1 MVIELR
7 EKSQVT
13 IPSSIIK
20 SLELHVGDQF
30 DVLEKDGMI
39 CLVPVV
45 TYPKKFV
52 NELKEEVSKLEKDIK
67 HGSTQGY
74 ENIIDLLIE
83 LNKK

>member
-7 EKSQVT
+7 EKSQIT

-20 SLELHVGDQF
+20 SLKLHVGDQF

-45 TYPKKFV
+45 TYPKKYV
-52 NELKEEVSKLEKDIK
+52 NELKEEVNKLEKDIK
-67 HGSTQGY
+67 NGSAQGY
-74 ENIIDLLIE
+74 ENLVDLIE
-83 LNKK
+83 ALNK